1 MVRRYF
7 GHLPRKISRFVF
19 HIIEMSFMV
28 ELEGIVVDI
37 KVLVYYTKW
46 GARDKAQGVL
56 QAF

>member
-1 MVRRYF
+1 
-7 GHLPRKISRFVF
+7 
-19 HIIEMSFMV
+19 MSVMV

-56 QAF
+56 QASSSISSRAGDIAHNPVQLQVK